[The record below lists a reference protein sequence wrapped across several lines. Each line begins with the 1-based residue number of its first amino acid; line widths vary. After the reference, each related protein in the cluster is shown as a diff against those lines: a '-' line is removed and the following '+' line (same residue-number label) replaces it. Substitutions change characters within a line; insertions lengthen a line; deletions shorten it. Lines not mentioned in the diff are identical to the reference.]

1 MYIHK
6 EDRETERKRKRE
18 REREESGE
26 EIHIRTRKEDRGG
39 EIGEETE

>member
-18 REREESGE
+18 RERGE
-26 EIHIRTRKEDRGG
+26 WRGDTHKNEKG
-39 EIGEETE
+39 G